1 MALKK
6 TMGYKKFLNN
16 YFHYFRYFFS
26 YLKYRLILALIT
38 SFFVGVLDGIGL
50 ALFIPLLKLI
60 SQSGNQNFSGE
71 NQDFISRLI
80 IEKLGLQPTLINIF
94 LLILLF
100 FSLKGIAKFLEA
112 YLRVVYQQFFMR
124 TLRIENIDFLS
135 RFDFQKFIMA
145 DAGRIQNTFSGE
157 VARVNTAYRF
167 YIKSVQMSI
176 LVLVY
181 IILALGSDWKFTL
194 LVMAGGLM
202 LNYIFKFLY
211 KRTKQFSQKYTRQN
225 NLFQNLLLQKVHLFK
240 YLKATGLNSMYGE
253 KLKKNIYEIE
263 GVQRKIGLID
273 ALIAALREPLAIL
286 IVFVAILL
294 NMYFFGVAMA
304 NILFSLILLYRA
316 ITYFMG
322 MQEHYNLFLGVSGSI
337 DNLEDFTAE
346 LRAGEETTGTKVFDR
361 FKKELRLKHVDF
373 RFDSDSQILKNI
385 DLVIRRNETLAIVG
399 ESGSGKTTLLNVIS
413 GLLLP
418 SSGKYQIDG
427 KPVKDMELS
436 SFKRRIG
443 YIVQDPTIFND
454 TIFNNV
460 SFWAPKTEENYQ
472 RFLKAV
478 KKAAISDFI
487 EQLPEKEDS
496 LLGSNGINISGGQKQ
511 RLSIARELYKDV
523 DFLFMDEA
531 TSALDS
537 ETEAAIQQNIT
548 ELKGKYTI
556 ILIAHRLATVRS
568 ADRIILMKNG
578 RIKAEG
584 DFSKLYSESE
594 EFQEMVSHQNL

>member
-1 MALKK
+1 MT

-16 YFHYFRYFFS
+16 YFHYFRYFFG
-26 YLKYRLILALIT
+26 YLKYRLVLALLV
-38 SFFVGVLDGIGL
+38 SFFVGLLDGIGL

-60 SQSGNQNFSGE
+60 SRTGSESFSGA
-71 NQDFISRLI
+71 NQDFISSLI
-80 IEKLGLQPTLINIF
+80 LDKLNIQPSLINIF
-94 LLILLF
+94 LLILFF
-100 FSLKGIAKFLEA
+100 FSLKGIAQFFEA

-124 TLRIENIDFLS
+124 HLRVENIDYLS

-157 VARVNTAYRF
+157 VSRVNTAYRF

-181 IILALGSDWKFTL
+181 IVLALGSDWKFTL
-194 LVMAGGLM
+194 LVMAGGFV
-202 LNYIFKFLY
+202 LNHIFKSLY
-211 KRTKQFSQKYTRQN
+211 KQTKQFSRQYTEQN

-240 YLKATGLNSMYGE
+240 YLKATGLNAMYGE
-253 KLKKNIYEIE
+253 KLKRNIYQIE

-294 NMYFFGVAMA
+294 NMYFFEEEMA
-304 NILFSLILLYRA
+304 SILFSLILLYRA

-337 DNLEDFTAE
+337 DNLESFTAE
-346 LRAGEETTGTKVFDR
+346 LQAGEETSGTEIFHR
-361 FKKELRLKHVDF
+361 FKTELKLKELNF
-373 RFDSDSQILKNI
+373 SFSPEASILKNI
-385 DLVIRRNETLAIVG
+385 DLEIHKNETLAIVG

-418 SSGKYQIDG
+418 TRGVYKIDG
-427 KPVKDMELS
+427 KPVQDLNIN
-436 SFKRRIG
+436 SFKKRIG

-472 RFLKAV
+472 RFLRAV

-487 EQLPEKEDS
+487 EQLPEKEAS

-511 RLSIARELYKDV
+511 RLSIARELYKEV

-537 ETEAAIQQNIT
+537 ETEAAIQQNINQ
-548 ELKGKYTI
+548 LKGKYTI